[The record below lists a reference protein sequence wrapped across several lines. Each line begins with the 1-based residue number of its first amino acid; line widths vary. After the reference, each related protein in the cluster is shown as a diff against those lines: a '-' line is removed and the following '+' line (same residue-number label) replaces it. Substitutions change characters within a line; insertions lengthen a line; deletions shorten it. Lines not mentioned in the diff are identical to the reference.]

1 MRTLP
6 DAAFERPTRCRGWSV
21 RDLLFHMLLDPQR
34 ALVALATPTTEAT
47 TTDLVAYW
55 RSFQP
60 GTEQAVRHA
69 EFVRRAASAYVRPAA
84 LVGEWEETSEAAVR
98 AAASAVMAG
107 WAEHQATARASR
119 RRGREPS
126 VPASGRVRTQG
137 LVIALPDLLATLT
150 VEAVLHHLDLTVNL
164 DGPPPAPPAALEVVR
179 LTLDGLLGSPLPV
192 AWDAE
197 TYALKA
203 TGRMA
208 LEDAEL
214 DRLGPLGVRLPLLG

>member
-1 MRTLP
+1 
-6 DAAFERPTRCRGWSV
+6 
-21 RDLLFHMLLDPQR
+21 
-34 ALVALATPTTEAT
+34 
-47 TTDLVAYW
+47 
-55 RSFQP
+55 
-60 GTEQAVRHA
+60 
-69 EFVRRAASAYVRPAA
+69 
-84 LVGEWEETSEAAVR
+84 
-98 AAASAVMAG
+98 
-107 WAEHQATARASR
+107 
-119 RRGREPS
+119 
-126 VPASGRVRTQG
+126 